1 MNQNERKGA
10 CTLPLGMIHTYR
22 ADARH
27 RVEPW
32 RTRGGH
38 GVASPTPGGAIA
50 NGNKSG
56 RGENGMKTIAITSEN
71 GETFSSVSNF
81 FIDYYMTQANG
92 EFVKIYL
99 YMVRLLEAGYS
110 ISIQDIADHFQCT
123 QKDICR
129 AIRYWVDRN
138 LLRLEYNQKNE
149 LMGIT
154 VMHLVPPEQP
164 EESEAN
170 SGLDLLHNPTPA
182 SKVYPLPQTRRT
194 RTGLEEAILEEAT
207 DDLQETPDSQE
218 SSDLPKVP
226 VKKTYSNTQL
236 NALGRDK
243 EMESILYQFEMYCG
257 HTPTPSEFQTLLY
270 IYEQLHFPSELLEY
284 LIEYCASLEHTS
296 HRYME
301 KVAID
306 WYSRDIHTA
315 RQAKQ
320 ETAAYHALNTAI
332 SKELG
337 LSRVL
342 TPTELRYINTWKN
355 DYAFQQDIIIEAC
368 QRASADNK
376 ISFRYINGIL
386 TSWHD
391 SKVQTLEDVKQLDRQ
406 HQAQKKNTARQPG
419 TRKVQNLPFN
429 DFKQREYDN
438 HELEDFFIK
447 EVQEMSKQP

>member
-1 MNQNERKGA
+1 
-10 CTLPLGMIHTYR
+10 
-22 ADARH
+22 
-27 RVEPW
+27 
-32 RTRGGH
+32 
-38 GVASPTPGGAIA
+38 
-50 NGNKSG
+50 
-56 RGENGMKTIAITSEN
+56 MKTIAITSET
-71 GETFSSVSNF
+71 GETFSSISNYF
-81 FIDYYMTQANG
+81 LDYYMTQANG

-99 YMVRLLEAGYS
+99 YMVRLSEAGHA

-154 VMHLVPPEQP
+154 IMKLLPPEHS
-164 EESEAN
+164 EDSEAN
-170 SGLDLLHNPTPA
+170 SGMELLQTNSG
-182 SKVYPLPQTRRT
+182 SKVYPIDQTT
-194 RTGLEEAILEEAT
+194 SISQAASV
-207 DDLQETPDSQE
+207 TPVSPVPE
-218 SSDLPKVP
+218 SEVP
-226 VKKTYSNTQL
+226 PKKTYTSTQL
-236 NALGRDK
+236 RMIGQDK

-270 IYEQLHFPSELLEY
+270 IYEQLHFPASLLEY

-301 KVAID
+301 KVALD
-306 WYSRDIHTA
+306 WFSRKIQTA
-315 RQAKQ
+315 EQAKQ

-386 TSWHD
+386 SNWHD
-391 SKVQTLEDVKQLDRQ
+391 SHVKDLGDVQRLDEQ
-406 HQAQKKNTARQPG
+406 HAAQSKTVSKPSA
-419 TRKVQNLPFN
+419 RKVQAMPFN
-429 DFKQREYDN
+429 DFQQRSYDSQD
-438 HELEDFFIK
+438 LENFFIK
-447 EVQEMSKQP
+447 EVQKMSEQS